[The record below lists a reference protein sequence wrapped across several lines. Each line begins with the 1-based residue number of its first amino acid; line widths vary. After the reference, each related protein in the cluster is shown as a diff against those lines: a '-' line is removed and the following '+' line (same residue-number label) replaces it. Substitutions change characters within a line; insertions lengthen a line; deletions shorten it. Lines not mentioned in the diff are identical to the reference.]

1 MPTPALDPATT
12 VAAATSPVC
21 SAVDTT
27 AAAKV
32 QRDAGESPAP
42 MVSATSCTNA
52 GLRATYPSPSSKNSP
67 IAHARD
73 RRRFDSA
80 IAGNSAGE
88 LIEGECDGG
97 LISGQ
102 ADGVVDAEH
111 IPQPGALLPRLEQ
124 VTDRGDRVPPLLQ
137 PGDPLEPPHMG
148 LVVEPDPTDPGRGV
162 QDLPGL
168 VLPDRAH
175 RSTRARRELLDP
187 EACLGVV
194 ISLRV
199 SHLSTLP
206 ANTVTVNTVTNM
218 NATDTSTTGQLLET
232 LRQVTGRPRL
242 DFAAP
247 PSPLAGGFYAEMLRL
262 RLADPPAALDRDL
275 VARIVPNPA
284 AGAWEATVQ
293 RQVAQ
298 QGFATPTVRLTAP
311 ETSPLGRYLIVM
323 DHIDGRPPMAG
334 LGIGTIARQIPN
346 LVRHLPD
353 QLARI
358 AAELHALDP
367 EALDGQLDALD
378 SSIPTTIS
386 GFVAELTGYAATLG
400 RPDIAAAGQRLL
412 ATEPRTSVRSITHG
426 DLHPFNLLVTADG
439 PVLID
444 WTVARIA
451 HPAFTLGF
459 AELMLAN
466 PPIPLPRAGAAL
478 LGPVARNIAK
488 RFLTTYR
495 ALTAG
500 TPAAVDDENLDW
512 HRRVHALRI
521 LVELAGWDASGTR
534 PTSGHPWLIL
544 EPVARQSLAL
554 GPS

>member
-1 MPTPALDPATT
+1 
-12 VAAATSPVC
+12 
-21 SAVDTT
+21 
-27 AAAKV
+27 
-32 QRDAGESPAP
+32 
-42 MVSATSCTNA
+42 
-52 GLRATYPSPSSKNSP
+52 
-67 IAHARD
+67 
-73 RRRFDSA
+73 
-80 IAGNSAGE
+80 
-88 LIEGECDGG
+88 
-97 LISGQ
+97 
-102 ADGVVDAEH
+102 
-111 IPQPGALLPRLEQ
+111 
-124 VTDRGDRVPPLLQ
+124 
-137 PGDPLEPPHMG
+137 
-148 LVVEPDPTDPGRGV
+148 
-162 QDLPGL
+162 
-168 VLPDRAH
+168 
-175 RSTRARRELLDP
+175 
-187 EACLGVV
+187 
-194 ISLRV
+194 
-199 SHLSTLP
+199 
-206 ANTVTVNTVTNM
+206 M

-478 LGPVARNIAK
+478 LGPVAATSPSGSSPPTEPSPPAHLPLSMTRTSTGTGVST
-488 RFLTTYR
+488 RFASSSSLP
-495 ALTAG
+495 AG
-500 TPAAVDDENLDW
+500 TPAVPA
-512 HRRVHALRI
+512 RRPATHGSSWNQSPASPSPSGRPERDRANSSKTERVVPGLGRLARGPPPRR
-521 LVELAGWDASGTR
+521 LAGPPTR
-534 PTSGHPWLIL
+534 RTRVAPRRQPDVVGWSLLIVQCRL
-544 EPVARQSLAL
+544 
-554 GPS
+554 